1 MCMKN
6 RTLPFGYAYE
16 NGIIAIHPI
25 ESVVLKQIF
34 RDYLAGDSLLTISN
48 RLNAQRVEYMPGVIG
63 WNKARVMRIIEDT
76 RYLGGNGYPVLVNV
90 ATHTEV
96 QNRKSQKNNQK
107 GVDRQ
112 ADIFKL
118 HVPVL
123 CPKCGSEMTRRHDCR
138 IKCSERW
145 NCKDR
150 ECRTLVEI
158 QDTSLLGQITDLLND
173 VIQHPEVIRDTAVSD
188 IEQPI
193 EIRRLENEI
202 GRALDSGTI
211 DTDAL
216 KQKMMECVALKY
228 KNIPSERNT
237 ANRLRVDFEASSPLA
252 VFSADLANK
261 TMSAIQLKQGG
272 VVEIVLR
279 NGQTIGKE

>member
-1 MCMKN
+1 MKN
-6 RTLPFGYAYE
+6 RTLPFGYCYE
-16 NGIIAIHPI
+16 NCLITVHPA
-25 ESVVLKQIF
+25 ESEVLKQIF
-34 RDYLAGDSLLTISN
+34 QAYLDGDSLLKIADQ
-48 RLNAQRVEYMPGVIG
+48 LNAQKVEYMPGVIG
-63 WNKARVMRIIEDT
+63 WNKARVMRIIEDA
-76 RYLGGNGYPVLVNV
+76 RYLGGNGYPALVDV
-90 ATHTEV
+90 ATHTVV

-118 HVPVL
+118 HIPVL
-123 CPKCGSEMTRRHDCR
+123 CPKCGSEMARRHDCR
-138 IKCSERW
+138 TKCSERW
-145 NCKDR
+145 TCKNR

-158 QDTSLLGQITDLLND
+158 QDASLLGQITDLLND
-173 VIQHPEVIRDTAVSD
+173 VIQHPEVIRDTAALD
-188 IEQPI
+188 AEQPI

-261 TMSAIQLKQGG
+261 TMSAIHLKQDG

-279 NGQTIGKE
+279 NGQTIRKE

>member
-1 MCMKN
+1 MKN
-6 RTLPFGYAYE
+6 RTLPFGYCYE
-16 NGIIAIHPI
+16 NCLITVHPA
-25 ESVVLKQIF
+25 ESEVLKQIF
-34 RDYLAGDSLLTISN
+34 QAYLDGDSLLKIADQ
-48 RLNAQRVEYMPGVIG
+48 LNAQKVEYMPGVIA

-76 RYLGGNGYPVLVNV
+76 RYLGGNGYPALVDTE
-90 ATHTEV
+90 THTAV

-107 GVDRQ
+107 GIDRQ

-123 CPKCGSEMTRRHDCR
+123 CPKCGSEMARRHDCR
-138 IKCSERW
+138 IKCPERW
-145 NCKDR
+145 ICKNR

-158 QDTSLLGQITDLLND
+158 QDTSLLGQITDLLD
-173 VIQHPEVIRDTAVSD
+173 YVIQHPEVIRDTAALD
-188 IEQPI
+188 TEQPI

-211 DTDAL
+211 DTDSL

-261 TMSAIQLKQGG
+261 TMLAIHLKQDG

-279 NGQTIGKE
+279 NGQTIRKE